1 MPSRTV
7 RSSAR
12 RILIDGS
19 ILGGVFLVLAT
30 GTLYVDARICV
41 HDYPPDILAAV
52 DETPSL
58 PLWATLFFG
67 AALLMIFFG
76 GPLLSARLLRRD
88 LGGRLSA
95 SNLTA
100 SQQKKTPLPDGRGSV
115 LSDALSFR
123 AAFLH
128 SFALFLFLNVVDL
141 VIADWGLILVL
152 QPDFV
157 VIPGTEG
164 MAGYSDY
171 AHFFR
176 QNVLNPVA
184 WLGTTLISLLVATL
198 SSGLHLPR
206 PLRRRSGAAAQV

>member
-1 MPSRTV
+1 MLPRTV

-19 ILGGVFLVLAT
+19 VIGGVFLVLAI
-30 GTLYVDARICV
+30 GTLSVDARICA

-52 DETPSL
+52 DEIPSL

-67 AALLMIFFG
+67 AALLMIFLG
-76 GPLLSARLLRRD
+76 GPLFSARLLRRD
-88 LGGRLSA
+88 LHG
-95 SNLTA
+95 
-100 SQQKKTPLPDGRGSV
+100 Q
-115 LSDALSFR
+115 LSFR

-128 SFALFLFLNVVDL
+128 TIVLFLFLNVVDL

-157 VIPGTEG
+157 IIPGTEG

-184 WLGTTLISLLVATL
+184 WLGTVLISLLVATFSAGLRL
-198 SSGLHLPR
+198 SR
-206 PLRRRSGAAAQV
+206 PAPT